1 MPFYEPSFVT
11 FFAAF
16 YALYLLATASVTK
29 KSALLI
35 TSVLF
40 YLWGEP
46 VFVLVLLL
54 STAADYALSFYLTD
68 KAPHRSRRLALTV
81 GIAGNLGLLIVYKY
95 ADFLLGN
102 FNALL
107 SPFGPHLLPLL
118 HIALPI
124 GVSFVVFEKIM
135 YLVDTYR
142 GVSQPAASLWD
153 YALFVFF
160 FPKLLAGPILKYH
173 EMAAHL
179 PEHFLDRLS
188 CPSTP
193 AARAQLVP
201 QYVNALRDSGINV
214 LDGAGLIHALKG
226 RYEVDLFPQG
236 GEHWNDLGGA
246 LVVSALVTEINAQAG
261 REIVPPFT
269 FTYTLSQPTGGADR
283 ELADL
288 LNVFFPPLGYLTP
301 KVKYVQSTP
310 CGQGGART
318 LDAAIVGSSFG
329 HLPASILIEHNC
341 LSALNLYYYA
351 RLGRF
356 GGVPYHELQRNLG
369 DDDLAALRHVKL
381 MIIEDNES
389 LIGRS
394 EYFDDML
401 RVVGR

>member
-1 MPFYEPSFVT
+1 MNR
-11 FFAAF
+11 FA
-16 YALYLLATASVTK
+16 LTRP
-29 KSALLI
+29 I
-35 TSVLF
+35 
-40 YLWGEP
+40 P
-46 VFVLVLLL
+46 RLLL
-54 STAADYALSFYLTD
+54 CGAL
-68 KAPHRSRRLALTV
+68 A
-81 GIAGNLGLLIVYKY
+81 
-95 ADFLLGN
+95 
-102 FNALL
+102 
-107 SPFGPHLLPLL
+107 LLPLVTAWNL
-118 HIALPI
+118 AVAPSREIKI
-124 GVSFVVFEKIM
+124 G
-135 YLVDTYR
+135 
-142 GVSQPAASLWD
+142 
-153 YALFVFF
+153 
-160 FPKLLAGPILKYH
+160 PKLGGVTLEAPVTMSWSSLRDGSLQKAVASRLTEAIAFRPLLIRLNNEIRFELFGALTAPQVVSGRKGQLIGQNYLDEYCSRTEDRGATLAAAIIPKLRAIQDYYSERGSVFVYIVSPSK
-173 EMAAHL
+173 AAHL

-246 LVVSALVTEINAQAG
+246 LVVSALVKEINAQAG

-269 FTYTLSQPTGGADR
+269 FTYTLSRPTGGADR

-301 KVKYVQSTP
+301 KVNYVQSTP
-310 CGQGGART
+310 CEQGGART

-356 GGVPYHELQRNLG
+356 GGVPYRELQRNPG
-369 DDDLAALRHVKL
+369 DNDLAALRNVKL
-381 MIIEDNES
+381 MMIEENES

-394 EYFDDML
+394 SYVDEML
-401 RVVGR
+401 RIVGR